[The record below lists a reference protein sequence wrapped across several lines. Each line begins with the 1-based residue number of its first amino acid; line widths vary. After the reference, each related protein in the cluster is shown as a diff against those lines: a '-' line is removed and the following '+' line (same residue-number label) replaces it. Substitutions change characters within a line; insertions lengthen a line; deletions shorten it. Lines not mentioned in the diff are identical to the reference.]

1 MDNSGFA
8 KGTLVKTDKGR
19 VPIQGIK
26 VGDMVLSTPE
36 DDTGEVSYQPV
47 TKTFVHDNKA
57 LWMLT
62 LEKYIHSDDMHGNEI
77 EDLVYKSTIGGNL
90 LTTPNHPIRVVG
102 SGKAKKGLVHDID
115 FYKKSCWKRVDELEQ
130 YDIVVN
136 ADGVL
141 SHVNNVQSIYQFAEE
156 NHCINHNY
164 YWYAS
169 AYHQS
174 DIKVLEDIY
183 YGQDVDYDHPE
194 YGNPDEFEDE
204 STPAEKAKKFA
215 GVMAEGWVRD
225 INHYYENGFLGVYR
239 I

>member
-115 FYKKSCWKRVDELEQ
+115 FYKKPCWKLVDELEQ

-215 GVMAEGWVRD
+215 GAMAEGWVRD